1 MFACSHD
8 VPPAPRIHAAVPGGM
23 DVPQPPPDVIPLPPS
38 PYPVPPAPEVPPE
51 IIDPVPP
58 GGREPVRDPGDP
70 GQPRRSMA
78 ASVARGATDAARFAG
93 GLAGHA

>member
-1 MFACSHD
+1 MLAHSRD
-8 VPPAPRIHAAVPGGM
+8 VPSPPRIHASLPGGM

-58 GGREPVRDPGDP
+58 GGHEPVRDPVE
-70 GQPRRSMA
+70 PRQSVGRSA
-78 ASVARGATDAARFAG
+78 ASCWR
-93 GLAGHA
+93 